1 MRCAPLLALLLF
13 GCPPVEAPPDEPP
26 GAPDITDLSFG
37 DLSPWDRPIDDYI
50 DINAAELGHTD
61 FLRGLHDLHVFE
73 DRLYFGYGDANLNLG
88 RFTPIEVRA
97 YAEAEPAAW
106 ASEFV
111 VDEEQIDQLRSEGGR
126 LAIPGVDATEDA
138 WLGNVYSR
146 TDEDD
151 WIKSRTLDQAIHVH
165 DVAYDGDVIW
175 ACGSGSTPDEYNA
188 GQISS
193 LVFRSD
199 DAGATFALEWK
210 VPNSNPSGDARFTHL
225 AVLDGVLHAFG
236 YRSDGASINGLIAY
250 HAGEGE
256 PEPWPAM
263 EDVLVRRVVDLGD
276 GTALVS
282 GIFAD
287 GPLRQVTRRL
297 GLDSVADLLQGRGV
311 IDLAPLG
318 DGRALVLSTEDDAW
332 PVPPGPWEVEL
343 GLFDPADGGY
353 VGLQTAEA
361 DVLPSAIAFWRNALY
376 VGDVE
381 GGLLRAVGE

>member
-1 MRCAPLLALLLF
+1 MRCVLPLALLLF
-13 GCPPVEAPPDEPP
+13 GCPPAEGPPEDPP
-26 GAPDITDLSFG
+26 PPDITDLTFSE
-37 DLSPWDRPIDDYI
+37 LRPWDRPIDDYI
-50 DINAAELGHTD
+50 DLNTAELGHSD
-61 FLRGLHDLHVFE
+61 FLRGLHDLHVFD
-73 DRLYFGYGDANLNLG
+73 DRLYVGYGDANLNLG
-88 RFTPIEVRA
+88 RFTPIEIRA
-97 YAEAEPAAW
+97 YTEDEPGAW

-111 VDEEQIDQLRSEGGR
+111 VDEEQIDQLRSDGTR

-146 TDEDD
+146 RDEEG

-165 DVAYDGDVIW
+165 DVAFDGDVIW

-199 DAGATFALEWK
+199 DDGATFALEWK

-225 AVLDGVLHAFG
+225 ALLDDVLHAFG
-236 YRSDGASINGLIAY
+236 YRSDGNQINGLIAY
-250 HAGEGE
+250 RATGGE
-256 PEPWPAM
+256 PEAWAAM
-263 EDVLVRRVVDLGD
+263 SDVLVRRVVDLGD

-287 GPLRQVTRRL
+287 GPLRQVSRRL
-297 GLDSVADLLQGRGV
+297 GLGEVEDVMPGRGV

-318 DGRALVLSTEDDAW
+318 DGRALVLSTANEAW
-332 PVPPGPWEVEL
+332 PVPPGPWAVEL

-353 VGLQTAEA
+353 VALRSA
-361 DVLPSAIAFWRNALY
+361 DVDVFPSAIAFWRDALY
-376 VGDVE
+376 VGDAE
-381 GGLLRAVGE
+381 GGLLRAGGE